1 MRILADENIFGGSI
15 SRLRDHGYDVMSVK
29 ETYPSEAD
37 INLLELATSEERIL
51 ITHDTDFGELVHR
64 DRISAPYG
72 VLLFRLYEHL
82 PGAVKAEFVA
92 NSVIAWNSWPQS
104 ETRLRSGIWTIQ
116 IRHQRIDAIREE

>member
-1 MRILADENIFGGSI
+1 MRILADENIAGRSI
-15 SRLRDHGYDVMSVK
+15 SRLRNHGYDVLSVR

-37 INLLELATSEERIL
+37 PDLLELATDEERVL
-51 ITHDTDFGELVHR
+51 ITYDTDFGELIHR
-64 DRISAPYG
+64 DRILAPYG

-92 NSVIAWNSWPQS
+92 NSVMAWNSWPNA

-116 IRHQRIDAIREE
+116 IRHQSAPMQ